1 MEHKS
6 LKEFFAQRFKL
17 SKKTAVYLL
26 AALLAVILL
35 LATGNRED
43 TAETASDASYSE
55 SDAMFSKNMTSQLE
69 DIISKIDGVGDVS
82 VMLTTRGSS
91 EIVYA
96 EDTQKDELDRKTET
110 VIIGSKEALVRK
122 IENPEIT
129 GVLIVCDGGD
139 DIGVKEKVINA
150 VSTVLN
156 IPSNRVYVTNS
167 SKERLQ

>member
-1 MEHKS
+1 M
-6 LKEFFAQRFKL
+6 LTIRKENFRDDEIN
-17 SKKTAVYLL
+17 
-26 AALLAVILL
+26 VIL
-35 LATGNRED
+35 
-43 TAETASDASYSE
+43 
-55 SDAMFSKNMTSQLE
+55 
-69 DIISKIDGVGDVS
+69 DGLVP
-82 VMLTTRGSS
+82 
-91 EIVYA
+91 ENH
-96 EDTQKDELDRKTET
+96 
-110 VIIGSKEALVRK
+110 LVRK

>member
-1 MEHKS
+1 
-6 LKEFFAQRFKL
+6 
-17 SKKTAVYLL
+17 
-26 AALLAVILL
+26 
-35 LATGNRED
+35 
-43 TAETASDASYSE
+43 
-55 SDAMFSKNMTSQLE
+55 MFSKNMTSQLE